1 MRKAEIAA
9 RKSGLAG
16 WQVNSFYCAGKVFPP
31 AVTDA
36 ITCQVSVNTP
46 NPTTLSLQPYPYNPN
61 PNPNPDP
68 DPDPDPNPN
77 PHPSLRRF
85 STGR

>member
-46 NPTTLSLQPYPYNPN
+46 NPTTLSLQPYPYNPI
-61 PNPNPDP
+61 PTTL
-68 DPDPDPNPN
+68 
-77 PHPSLRRF
+77 SLQP
-85 STGR
+85 